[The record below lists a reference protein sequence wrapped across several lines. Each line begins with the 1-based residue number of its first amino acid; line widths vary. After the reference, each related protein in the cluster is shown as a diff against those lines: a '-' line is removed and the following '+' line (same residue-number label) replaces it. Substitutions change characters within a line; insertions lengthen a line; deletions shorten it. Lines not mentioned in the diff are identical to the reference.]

1 VKLSLKTDSCQ
12 APHTQ
17 YIVSGR
23 IKAVTFYRDNL
34 QHRLCQK
41 GVREISNNNKHL
53 LLYTLKWMSLYVAIG
68 FIAAVLLTFPASLI
82 GAIGVFMLVNFLR
95 TRLMLKKMGISMR
108 GLFGSLRSSSDVSPS
123 MYGYS
128 PIKYYCMNCGNEHKE
143 IACPKCGSKIKRVG

>member
-1 VKLSLKTDSCQ
+1 MS
-12 APHTQ
+12 
-17 YIVSGR
+17 
-23 IKAVTFYRDNL
+23 
-34 QHRLCQK
+34 
-41 GVREISNNNKHL
+41 EISNNNKHL

-68 FIAAVLLTFPASLI
+68 FIAAVLLPFPASLI

-108 GLFGSLRSSSDVSPS
+108 GLFGSLRPSSDVRPS